1 VNKLTLAVAGSRKT
15 QSIVDACVGGDPAQR
30 RLALTYTLSGQDE
43 LTRRLKTSC
52 PAGQAPEVSG
62 WYAFLLRH
70 WVRPYLPLQFPDRR
84 LRGLNF
90 EGKPSRGRFASG
102 EERFL
107 DSDGRAYKL
116 HLSKLATDVSKASN
130 GSVIDRLQR
139 IYDEIYIDEVQDL
152 TGCDLYVLAQLMES
166 SIDLHMVG
174 DVRQS
179 VFDTNP
185 QDPNLKQYRGV
196 KMLDW
201 FSEQERSNLLCI
213 EHSVRT
219 WRSNQAIADF
229 SDSLFPAQFSFAATE
244 SMQSQTMDHD
254 GVFAVAESH
263 VAAYVNEFAPMCL
276 RSSIRTATD
285 VDLPFMNFGAVKGR
299 TFDRVLIFPTRP
311 ITDFLITGKDLKSQT
326 ACGLYVAVTRARHSV
341 AFVLDDPSKSTLTL
355 WQPRQLRSSESS

>member
-1 VNKLTLAVAGSRKT
+1 MNKLLLAVAGSRKT
-15 QSIVDACVGGDPAQR
+15 QSIVDACVGGDPDRR
-30 RLALTYTLSGQDE
+30 RLALTYTLTGQDE
-43 LTRRLKTSC
+43 LSSRLKTSC

-70 WVRPYLPLQFPDRR
+70 WVRPYLPLQFPGRR

-90 EGKPSRGRFASG
+90 DGEPSRGRYASG

-107 DSDGRAYKL
+107 DDYGRAYKM

-152 TGCDLYVLAQLMES
+152 TGCDLHVLAQLMES
-166 SIDLHMVG
+166 GIDLYMVG

-185 QDPNLKQYRGV
+185 QDPTLKQYRGV

-201 FSEQERSNLLCI
+201 FSEQENSNSLSI
-213 EHSVRT
+213 EHSVQT

-229 SDSLFPAQFSFAATE
+229 SDSLFPAEFSFAATE
-244 SMQSQTMDHD
+244 SMQSQSTDHD
-254 GVFAVAESH
+254 GVFAIAESH
-263 VAAYVNEFAPMCL
+263 VAAYVKEFEPMCL

-285 VDLPFMNFGAVKGR
+285 VDLPFMNFGGVKGR
-299 TFDRVLIFPTRP
+299 TVDRVLIFPTGTV
-311 ITDFLITGKDLKSQT
+311 TDFLIKGRELKPQT

-341 AFVLDDPSKSTLTL
+341 AFVLDDPSKSPLAV
-355 WQPRQLRSSESS
+355 W